1 MGITTILKMK
11 RIIVPAAACGDIP
24 FYLSVEEWCAL
35 YLPAEEYFFAWQ
47 VSPSIICGRHQDIE
61 TEVNLPQAAKEGI
74 KVWRRK
80 SGGGAVLADMNN
92 VMFSYI
98 TPSTAVQTGFDRYTS
113 MVCDMLKS
121 LGIDAQST
129 GRNDIAVNG
138 QKVAG
143 NAFLKLP
150 GRSIVH
156 GTMLYDSNFQLMA
169 RVLTPS
175 RAKRMSKG
183 VVSVPS
189 RVTTLRRE
197 GMTLSC
203 PEFIEKAVDFLCP
216 TANGAIT
223 LGEDDLAEVM
233 RIRESY
239 LTPEHLRITPGA
251 DVATSHRT
259 YIEGVGELIFKY
271 STDISGNISHA
282 ELRGDFF
289 PLQDVDSCITS
300 RFIGCKPDK
309 ESLAKSLD
317 NCDIPNII
325 TGLTNDTLL
334 SAICPDN

>member
-1 MGITTILKMK
+1 MGTTTSLKMK
-11 RIIVPAAACGDIP
+11 RIIVPAIACADIP

-35 YLPAEEYFFAWQ
+35 HLPAEEYFFAWQ

-61 TEVNLPQAAKEGI
+61 TEVNLSQAVREGI

-121 LGIDAQST
+121 LGIDAQPT

-156 GTMLYDSNFQLMA
+156 GTMLYDSDFQLMA

-175 RAKRMSKG
+175 RAKRLSKG

-197 GMTLSC
+197 GMALSC
-203 PEFIEKAVDFLCP
+203 PEFIGKAVDFLCP
-216 TANGAIT
+216 LSNGAIT
-223 LGEDDLAEVM
+223 LGADDITEIM

-239 LTPEHLRITPGA
+239 LTPEHIRITSGA
-251 DVATSHRT
+251 DATTSRRT
-259 YIEGVGELIFKY
+259 YIDGVGELIFKY
-271 STDISGNISHA
+271 STDIYGNISHA

-309 ESLAKSLD
+309 ESLAKRLV

-325 TGLTNDTLL
+325 TGLTEQAFL